1 MMLAMSHII
10 TPIVVSTAIMIILPL
25 LVYKGINAAVEK
37 ENKKTDRQ
45 NRTQTPKILK
55 YFFLIAA
62 SLFFAAMVGGSL
74 ALLLSRLQNWGLLL
88 GLTVGITGA
97 LGGLSVFGLTR
108 ALLCYETFDEEKITI
123 IRYSKRKVVKYEEIA
138 FFEYDGLLYGVPG
151 YSPKGLN
158 SLNGL
163 VGYDADGK
171 KLFSCEGIV
180 GLDNLAQML
189 TSRGIS
195 FTDSKTAAQKFKKN
209 SYYIKN
215 MKRTSFKV
223 MAWTC
228 FGLALLS
235 VGLGALI
242 LYFSEPVSF
251 TKYEITGTV
260 ESIAVYS
267 DNCKIRLVDDE
278 SEYYLSSIVFRK
290 VDKKAL
296 YKIKEGDK
304 VAVCVGGGTLG
315 KRLYVMGLRSE
326 DNGTVYLS
334 VGDAEEAENSNYH
347 LGKITGYVCVGVS
360 AVLMILWAVFLI
372 YCKVKY
378 PKEAAA

>member
-1 MMLAMSHII
+1 
-10 TPIVVSTAIMIILPL
+10 
-25 LVYKGINAAVEK
+25 
-37 ENKKTDRQ
+37 
-45 NRTQTPKILK
+45 
-55 YFFLIAA
+55 
-62 SLFFAAMVGGSL
+62 
-74 ALLLSRLQNWGLLL
+74 
-88 GLTVGITGA
+88 
-97 LGGLSVFGLTR
+97 
-108 ALLCYETFDEEKITI
+108 
-123 IRYSKRKVVKYEEIA
+123 
-138 FFEYDGLLYGVPG
+138 
-151 YSPKGLN
+151 
-158 SLNGL
+158 
-163 VGYDADGK
+163 
-171 KLFSCEGIV
+171 
-180 GLDNLAQML
+180 
-189 TSRGIS
+189 
-195 FTDSKTAAQKFKKN
+195 
-209 SYYIKN
+209 
-215 MKRTSFKV
+215 

-242 LYFSEPVSF
+242 LYFSEPASF
-251 TKYEITGTV
+251 TEYEITGTV